1 MGIVIGLVLAA
12 AGMAIALASDWL
24 IERLP
29 DAGDNAVNWLKPWA
43 WHLFA
48 FGLGGVVLGLF

>member
-1 MGIVIGLVLAA
+1 MWFIGLVLAA